1 MSSPPPLPRAEE
13 FRVIWRLLA
22 RLVLENSVELRMIW
36 RLLAR
41 LVFVNSEGEVGTLR
55 RELRLLRG
63 AEEVGAC
70 GRIGCSR
77 RIGRMFESRVKGGSS
92 WSGCLHA

>member
-1 MSSPPPLPRAEE
+1 MSSPPPLPRADE

-22 RLVLENSVELRMIW
+22 RLVL
-36 RLLAR
+36 
-41 LVFVNSEGEVGTLR
+41 VNSEGEVGTLR
-55 RELRLLRG
+55 RELRLLSG

-77 RIGRMFESRVKGGSS
+77 RTGRMLESPVKGGSS